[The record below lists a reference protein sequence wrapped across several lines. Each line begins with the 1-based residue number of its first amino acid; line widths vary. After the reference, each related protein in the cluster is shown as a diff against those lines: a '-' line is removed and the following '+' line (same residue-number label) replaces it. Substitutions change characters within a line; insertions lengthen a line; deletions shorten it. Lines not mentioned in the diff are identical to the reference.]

1 MVGWLTN
8 AEIFCGQ
15 GLLKNLLSPCGYSK
29 LKQLV
34 FFVVS
39 YIKTYVQNSMQH
51 ASLTVVCVCVC
62 P

>member
-1 MVGWLTN
+1 MVGWLAN

-15 GLLKNLLSPCGYSK
+15 GLQKSPLSPCGYSK

-34 FFVVS
+34 FLFVS

-51 ASLTVVCVCVC
+51 ASLTVVCVSLI
-62 P
+62 